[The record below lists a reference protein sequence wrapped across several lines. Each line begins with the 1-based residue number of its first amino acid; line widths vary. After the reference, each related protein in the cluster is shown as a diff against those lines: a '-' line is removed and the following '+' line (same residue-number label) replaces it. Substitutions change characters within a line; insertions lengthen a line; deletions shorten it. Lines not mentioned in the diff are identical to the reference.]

1 MSDNKSNRGAADRER
16 INVNED
22 YEVRYWTQQLGVSE
36 ARLREIVEQV
46 GPMTKDVRAALKS

>member
-36 ARLREIVEQV
+36 ARLREIVERV

>member
-1 MSDNKSNRGAADRER
+1 MSDSKSHRGGADRER

-22 YEVRYWTQQLGVSE
+22 YEVRYWTQQLGISE
-36 ARLREIVEQV
+36 SRLREVVGRV

>member
-1 MSDNKSNRGAADRER
+1 MSDNKSNRGAEDRER

-36 ARLREIVEQV
+36 ARLREIVEHV

>member
-1 MSDNKSNRGAADRER
+1 MSDSKSNRGAADRER

-22 YEVRYWTQQLGVSE
+22 YEVRYWTQQLGISE
-36 ARLREIVEQV
+36 SRLREVVERV